1 MSGSASVQQR
11 RRTDSPVRAFR
22 TPLPALIPRLFAFF
36 RHTITSVRLAVVRT
50 FLVFLRLPT
59 LAPSWVDA
67 TFCRLLFQ
75 NLLLEERAEIREATF
90 SAWTACLARLGP
102 SVPALVT
109 AQINNWFALLNT
121 QIGTAIDRR
130 LLSFGAS
137 GDSTSKGRVYS
148 VDKPMLNQDLALVTP
163 ESILRCRVAA
173 ATAIGA
179 LMSAWPGVLP
189 NDFKQQIESGLQ
201 SASALQ
207 RTLAAIVIEEW
218 ASRTVDKTALA
229 AAPLTATLVP
239 LLHNLLAADPP
250 EAYQETTPIL
260 QRVRSDCTA
269 FYACFTSQGKVP
281 ADRLPS
287 IPEPFGRNQAD
298 LVTRSY
304 EALMAIVPAKAK
316 KVALPQ
322 LEERHKQLL
331 ASVAY
336 HDSAKSRYDRQVFAA
351 IGSAVIA
358 LKSIPA
364 KITPLIRS
372 VTNSIKVR
380 LRKCN
385 SGCRNRSLIGG
396 CSNRWRTI
404 PTCKLA
410 QLRPSQC
417 SSTSARLR
425 IPRCALTRRRSSS
438 ATCAPSCAK
447 TSRSH
452 RFSHRPSRPRPES

>member
-137 GDSTSKGRVYS
+137 GDSTSEGTVYS

-364 KITPLIRS
+364 KITPLSRS

>member
-1 MSGSASVQQR
+1 M
-11 RRTDSPVRAFR
+11 
-22 TPLPALIPRLFAFF
+22 
-36 RHTITSVRLAVVRT
+36 RT

-59 LAPSWVDA
+59 LPPTWVDA

-90 SAWTACLARLGP
+90 EAWTACLGRLGA

-130 LLSFGAS
+130 LLSFSAPGNSAS
-137 GDSTSKGRVYS
+137 EGTVYS
-148 VDKPMLNQDLALVTP
+148 VDKPMLNQDLALVTS

-173 ATAIGA
+173 ATALGA

-189 NDFKQQIESGLQ
+189 NDFNHQIESGLQ

-218 ASRTVDKTALA
+218 ASRTVDKAALA
-229 AAPLTATLVP
+229 ASPLTATLVP

-269 FYACFTSQGKVP
+269 LYACFTSQGKVP

-322 LEERHKQLL
+322 LEERYKQLL
-331 ASVAY
+331 GSVAY

-351 IGSAVIA
+351 LGSAVIA

-380 LRKCN
+380 LRRS
-385 SGCRNRSLIGG
+385 SGRSRKGLLIRW

-410 QLRPSQC
+410 QLRRSQH

-425 IPRCALTRRRSSS
+425 IPRCASTRRRSSS

-447 TSRSH
+447 TSRSL
-452 RFSHRPSRPRPES
+452 RFSRRPSRPRPES

>member
-1 MSGSASVQQR
+1 VSGSASVQQR

-137 GDSTSKGRVYS
+137 GDSTSEGTVYS

-218 ASRTVDKTALA
+218 ASRPHSQ
-229 AAPLTATLVP
+229 PLP
-239 LLHNLLAADPP
+239 
-250 EAYQETTPIL
+250 
-260 QRVRSDCTA
+260 
-269 FYACFTSQGKVP
+269 
-281 ADRLPS
+281 
-287 IPEPFGRNQAD
+287 
-298 LVTRSY
+298 
-304 EALMAIVPAKAK
+304 
-316 KVALPQ
+316 
-322 LEERHKQLL
+322 
-331 ASVAY
+331 
-336 HDSAKSRYDRQVFAA
+336 
-351 IGSAVIA
+351 
-358 LKSIPA
+358 
-364 KITPLIRS
+364 
-372 VTNSIKVR
+372 
-380 LRKCN
+380 
-385 SGCRNRSLIGG
+385 
-396 CSNRWRTI
+396 
-404 PTCKLA
+404 
-410 QLRPSQC
+410 
-417 SSTSARLR
+417 
-425 IPRCALTRRRSSS
+425 
-438 ATCAPSCAK
+438 
-447 TSRSH
+447 
-452 RFSHRPSRPRPES
+452 